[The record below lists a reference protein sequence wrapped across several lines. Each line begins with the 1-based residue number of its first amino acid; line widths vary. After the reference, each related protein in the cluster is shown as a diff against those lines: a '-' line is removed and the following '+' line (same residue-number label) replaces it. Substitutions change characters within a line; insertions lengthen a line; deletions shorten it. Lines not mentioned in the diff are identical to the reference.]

1 MINKGRVDNFCPIV
15 PKSWD
20 IMIRADRVNS
30 RQYLLLGSM
39 DPENIIKE
47 NNNFPLFFFEYF
59 AQKDISGLIDE
70 TLELKLNYKTRQ
82 LNYSQYTSTKNFV
95 F

>member
-1 MINKGRVDNFCPIV
+1 
-15 PKSWD
+15 
-20 IMIRADRVNS
+20 MIRADRVNS
-30 RQYLLLGSM
+30 RQYSLLGSM

-47 NNNFPLFFFEYF
+47 NNNFPLFFFKYF

-82 LNYSQYTSTKNFV
+82 LNYSQYT
-95 F
+95 

>member
-1 MINKGRVDNFCPIV
+1 
-15 PKSWD
+15 
-20 IMIRADRVNS
+20 
-30 RQYLLLGSM
+30 M

-47 NNNFPLFFFEYF
+47 NNNFPLFFFKYF

-82 LNYSQYTSTKNFV
+82 LNYSLQYT
-95 F
+95 